1 MTRPPLTLVDPTASS
16 SSPPSNLGPA
26 GLSLWN
32 SVMAEY
38 QIADVGGLELL
49 AEACAARD
57 RVQSLREAINRD
69 GETFVSRSGLV
80 RAHPAL
86 RDELAGR
93 AFVCRMLEKLGI
105 TVEPLRPVGRP
116 PKGSSR

>member
-1 MTRPPLTLVDPTASS
+1 
-16 SSPPSNLGPA
+16 
-26 GLSLWN
+26 
-32 SVMAEY
+32 MAEY

-69 GETFVSRSGLV
+69 GETFCRSGLV

-93 AFVCRMLEKLGI
+93 AFVCRVLEKLGI
-105 TVEPLRPVGRP
+105 TVEPLKPVGRP